1 MKIGDTKKLSAITM
15 DDLENL
21 GIKFIHCDASDALMG
36 VSESHLH
43 EIKSMLINRYGDFEV
58 RAVSDQWGAKLE
70 YLCEQFNNDK
80 RAFYEK
86 KKAGCEK
93 YGCE

>member
-1 MKIGDTKKLSAITM
+1 M

-43 EIKSMLINRYGDFEV
+43 EIKSMLINRYGDFDV
-58 RAVSDQWGAKLE
+58 RAVSDQLGAKLE

-86 KKAGCEK
+86 KKAWCEK

>member
-43 EIKSMLINRYGDFEV
+43 EIKSMLINRYGDFDV
-58 RAVSDQWGAKLE
+58 RAVSDQWGVELE
-70 YLCEQFNNDK
+70 YLCEKFNKDK
-80 RAFYEK
+80 HAFFER
-86 KKAGCEK
+86 KKAWCEK

>member
-43 EIKSMLINRYGDFEV
+43 EIKSMLIN
-58 RAVSDQWGAKLE
+58 
-70 YLCEQFNNDK
+70 
-80 RAFYEK
+80 
-86 KKAGCEK
+86 
-93 YGCE
+93 